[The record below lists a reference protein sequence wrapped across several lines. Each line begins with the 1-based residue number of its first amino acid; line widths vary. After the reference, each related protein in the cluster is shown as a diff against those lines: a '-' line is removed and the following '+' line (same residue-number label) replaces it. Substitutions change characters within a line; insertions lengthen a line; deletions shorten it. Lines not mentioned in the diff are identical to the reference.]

1 MNVVRRQFDE
11 RLGMNGVNEMQIEGS
26 DQIGSFKVDHGGL
39 SRKGKLPEAV
49 HELEKQMIEEAMAR
63 SGGNQRLASEILGIT
78 ERMLGYRL
86 KNYGLKPFV

>member
-1 MNVVRRQFDE
+1 MDIHGVDQNE
-11 RLGMNGVNEMQIEGS
+11 RA
-26 DQIGSFKVDHGGL
+26 KVDHGGL
-39 SRKGKLPEAV
+39 VRKGKLPEAI

-86 KNYGLKPFV
+86 KHYGLKDFL

>member
-1 MNVVRRQFDE
+1 MNST
-11 RLGMNGVNEMQIEGS
+11 GISGVAAMEIEGS
-26 DQIGSFKVDHGGL
+26 DQIGSFKVDHAGL

-49 HELEKQMIEEAMAR
+49 HQLEKQMIEEAMVR

-86 KNYGLKPFV
+86 KHYALKPTV

>member
-1 MNVVRRQFDE
+1 MMNSS
-11 RLGMNGVNEMQIEGS
+11 GISGVAAMEIEGS
-26 DQIGSFKVDHGGL
+26 DQIGSFKVDHAGL

-49 HELEKQMIEEAMAR
+49 HQLEKQMIEEAMVR

-86 KNYGLKPFV
+86 KHYALKPTV

>member
-1 MNVVRRQFDE
+1 MEIQD
-11 RLGMNGVNEMQIEGS
+11 S
-26 DQIGSFKVDHGGL
+26 DQIGNFKLDHGGL
-39 SRKGKLPEAV
+39 VRKGKLPEAI

-86 KNYGLKPFV
+86 KHYGLKSFI

>member
-1 MNVVRRQFDE
+1 MEIQD
-11 RLGMNGVNEMQIEGS
+11 LGQNGGLKE
-26 DQIGSFKVDHGGL
+26 DHSGL

-86 KNYGLKPFV
+86 KHYGWKPL